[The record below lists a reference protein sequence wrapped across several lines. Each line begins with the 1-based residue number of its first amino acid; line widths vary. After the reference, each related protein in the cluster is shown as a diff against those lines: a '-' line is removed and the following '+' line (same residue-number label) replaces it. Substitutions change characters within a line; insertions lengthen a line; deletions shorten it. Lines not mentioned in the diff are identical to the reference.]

1 MQPMASPRLGFIG
14 FGEAGP
20 AIAGGLSGEGIN
32 GIQAYD
38 ILQSDAQTVGL
49 IEARANQACVK
60 LSQSPAT
67 LADGQE
73 IIISAVTCTDAVD
86 AARSIAPH
94 MGPGQVYLDVNSVS
108 PETKKAVGEIIE
120 ASGAAFVEASIMSP
134 IHPNRHKSPML
145 FCGPSAPALIERLSA
160 FGMNLED
167 MGPEFGR
174 ASATKMFRS
183 IIFKGIEALMQECV
197 VAADQYGV
205 AEKVLDSVGENYPE
219 LDWNAL
225 ASYFI
230 GRSVMHGVRRAHEME
245 EVAETLRAMDMQPF
259 MAEAAAK
266 RIAWLGRQ
274 NLKEAFNGQEPKTYQ
289 QVLAAIKQGQA

>member
-1 MQPMASPRLGFIG
+1 MAAPRLGFIG

-20 AIAGGLSGEGIN
+20 AIAGGLSEEGVEGIE
-32 GIQAYD
+32 AYD
-38 ILQSDAQTVGL
+38 ILQTAPQGRAL
-49 IEARANQACVK
+49 IEARANLTGVK
-60 LSQSPAT
+60 LSQSPAE
-67 LADGQE
+67 LADRRE
-73 IIISAVTCTDAVD
+73 IIISAVTCADAVD
-86 AARSIAPH
+86 AARSVAPH
-94 MGPGQVYLDVNSVS
+94 LSPGQYYLDVNSVS
-108 PETKKAVGEIIE
+108 PQTKKAVGEVIE

-145 FCGPSAPALIERLSA
+145 FCGPAAPALIERLSVY
-160 FGMNLED
+160 GMNLED

-230 GRSVMHGVRRAHEME
+230 GRSVMHGERRAHEME

-274 NLKEAFNGQEPKTYQ
+274 NLKEAFNGQEPETYQ
-289 QVLAAIKQGQA
+289 EVLAAINLKRDTT